1 MGKETEKEVCVI
13 ITKSNQVKEIVFVD
27 EDQATGYIEDRYREF
42 IKTVPNYNFRESYLS
57 PDRTY
62 GRIAA
67 GIFSVKIMLY
77 RGNVKRYQSKWK
89 DNK

>member
-42 IKTVPNYNFRESYLS
+42 IKTVPNYNFRE
-57 PDRTY
+57 
-62 GRIAA
+62 
-67 GIFSVKIMLY
+67 
-77 RGNVKRYQSKWK
+77 
-89 DNK
+89 